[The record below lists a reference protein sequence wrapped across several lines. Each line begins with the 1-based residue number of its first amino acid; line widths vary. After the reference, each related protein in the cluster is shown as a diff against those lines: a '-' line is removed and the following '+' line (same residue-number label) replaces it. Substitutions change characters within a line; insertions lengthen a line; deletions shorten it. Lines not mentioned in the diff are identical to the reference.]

1 MSNSADREAALPA
14 ASSATPGV
22 AASNGGGS
30 KWQAYLFPDQVGM
43 TDYDRWFKWR
53 MLFLS
58 LVAASYLL
66 KLVFFRDVAL
76 ANFDIPSGREH
87 AVTTYMNWRI
97 VSGLGLIALYLFSYL
112 KRWHFHRVAWA
123 VTGIAAIALIF
134 DYFNVYI
141 MTAAR
146 PPQWMFGQLA
156 LRVAAIACLLL
167 NAMNA
172 RRLPPNFRPDGPRR

>member
-1 MSNSADREAALPA
+1 
-14 ASSATPGV
+14 
-22 AASNGGGS
+22 
-30 KWQAYLFPDQVGM
+30 M

-58 LVAASYLL
+58 LVAASYVL

-87 AVTTYMNWRI
+87 AVSTYMNWRI
-97 VSGLGLIALYLFSYL
+97 LSGLGLIALYLYSYL
-112 KRWHFHRVAWA
+112 KRWHFHAVAWA
-123 VTGIAAIALIF
+123 VTGIAAIALIS

-141 MTAAR
+141 MTTAR
-146 PPQWMFGQLA
+146 PPQWMFGLLA
-156 LRVAAIACLLL
+156 LRVAAIVCLLL

-172 RRLPPNFRPDGPRR
+172 RRLPPSFRRDGPRR